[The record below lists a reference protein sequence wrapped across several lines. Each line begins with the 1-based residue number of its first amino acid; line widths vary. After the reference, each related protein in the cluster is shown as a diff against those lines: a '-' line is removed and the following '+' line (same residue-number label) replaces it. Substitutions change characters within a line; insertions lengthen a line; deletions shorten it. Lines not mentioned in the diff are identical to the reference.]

1 VGGPPTTLPKPGSPP
16 SPPPDPTAILS
27 AVQADLAQ
35 LTAIQAY
42 GQARAAVA
50 NSQQGVDTADSA
62 LHAAVAT
69 QSAARTAVSAAAS
82 QVSQSVDRLR
92 HLALAAYMGLGY
104 VTPAAGPVGD
114 QPAGNGTVSS
124 PGGLTGSAALDARE
138 LLQLVAVRDR
148 TRLSDTRRTLE
159 QAQAANGTAGQGVI
173 RAQTAAAGARMT
185 LTARQQTLRLLT
197 RAAVT
202 PGLASTLNLVQPP
215 ADQAA
220 AGAGAGGAGEAVETA
235 SPSPSASPTILGPS
249 TLSGPEMAGWFASTK
264 RTANV
269 TVALPQ
275 VTADYQSAGQQT
287 GVRADLA
294 FAQSVVETGYFSFPA
309 GGQLTAKD
317 NNFAGIGACDSCAHG
332 WTFPNAQT
340 GVSAQLELLEAY
352 ASPTPVPTPLVGS
365 VGVGGCCPT
374 WMALAGKWAS
384 SLVYGISIMT
394 VYDGMLS
401 WVIPQRLQAA
411 GLGPA
416 GASGSMTSTQP
427 DSSIPATPP
436 ATPGTALP

>member
-1 VGGPPTTLPKPGSPP
+1 M
-16 SPPPDPTAILS
+16 
-27 AVQADLAQ
+27 QADLAQ

-42 GQARAAVA
+42 GQARATVA
-50 NSQQGVDTADSA
+50 NSQQGVSAADSV

-69 QSAARTAVSAAAS
+69 QAAARTAVSTAAT

-114 QPAGNGTVSS
+114 QPAGDGTVSS

-138 LLQLVAVRDR
+138 LLRLVAVRDR

-159 QAQAANGTAGQGVI
+159 QAQAADGTAGQGVV
-173 RAQTAAAGARMT
+173 RAQTAVAGAQST
-185 LTARQQTLRLLT
+185 LTASQQTLRLLT

-220 AGAGAGGAGEAVETA
+220 DVTGAGAAVEAA
-235 SPSPSASPTILGPS
+235 STSLSASPTILGPS
-249 TLSGPEMAGWFASTK
+249 TLSGPEIAGWFASTR

-269 TVALPQ
+269 TVDLPQ
-275 VTADYQSAGQQT
+275 LAADYQSAGQQT

-394 VYDGMLS
+394 VYDRMLS

-411 GLGPA
+411 GLDPA
-416 GASGSMTSTQP
+416 AASGSTTSTQP
-427 DSSIPATPP
+427 DSSIPAGSVPATPP
-436 ATPGTALP
+436 ATPGTTRA